1 MRKPA
6 SWKQEAAGCRQSAGC
21 RGIIPLPG
29 FGAEPQSLTPQH
41 FSRALRAPEG
51 RKKRGSPQNQGFFN
65 GLGFLETGSR
75 FFLSPQRLAAL
86 PGPRSHTPPFSNSA
100 LKQKIGHHD
109 FCISVQR
116 KQKRSGRACVRCS
129 FSVFCSISPLP
140 FRLEKPF
147 LRCLRTLLFQ
157 EGKLAIIW
165 IKFLKNLLKWA

>member
-6 SWKQEAAGCRQSAGC
+6 SWKQEAAACRKRPPQAAFSDKTRFPCA
-21 RGIIPLPG
+21 
-29 FGAEPQSLTPQH
+29 FGAAGETCLDSEYSSEGCGPPNL
-41 FSRALRAPEG
+41 PEG
-51 RKKRGSPQNQGFFN
+51 F
-65 GLGFLETGSR
+65 LTVCGFLETGSR